1 MSSKVEMYF
10 QLQTKIIDPES
21 GVRYTLIKLLG
32 RGAYAQCFLVD
43 NGEEE
48 MFAMK
53 IVKIK
58 DIKSKKVLEKLE
70 SEIEIHSQ
78 LNHPHV
84 VKIYRHFRNEDY
96 VFMLLELCERG
107 ALDSLLKRN
116 GKLKERYVIKFVKQI
131 VDGLLYLHNEMNVVH
146 RDLKLGNLFL
156 DSRLNIKIGDFG
168 LSAIIKNGE
177 RKVTMCGT
185 PNYIAPEVLF
195 GKASGHSYEADI
207 WSLGVIIYT
216 LLIGVP
222 PFQKKNVEDI
232 YKMIKHNNYIF
243 PEDCNLSSEAID
255 LITKILT
262 TNPLE
267 RPTLEE
273 IKEHKFLNK
282 KEHFL
287 SRIYRNLHTGS
298 FKEME
303 VGCDYVLFSI
313 PVSKFKGIGYVLKSG
328 VFGFYF
334 NDNKNIM
341 LERNKKRIVFIQTE
355 VVNGKKMYVRE
366 EHLIN
371 NIPKD
376 LKELYDVL
384 EYFIKTFDTGYDFS
398 NIESSFIAKV
408 RRIQNGILFVMAD
421 STLIFDF
428 KDGNKAIINKEGD
441 KILSYKNQE
450 ICNFNKEM
458 REQCI
463 QIIKGSIGK

>member
-1 MSSKVEMYF
+1 MYF

-84 VKIYRHFRNEDY
+84 VKIYGHFRNEDY

-116 GKLKERYVIKFVKQI
+116 
-131 VDGLLYLHNEMNVVH
+131 
-146 RDLKLGNLFL
+146 

-376 LKELYDVL
+376 LKELYEVL

-428 KDGNKAIINKEGD
+428 KDGNKAIINKEDLLFRAAQIPRNTSWNDLNIINILEMGERQRTVFDEMSSLHNLTISKDVEELLNHVSEEITQIESDLGD
-441 KILSYKNQE
+441 
-450 ICNFNKEM
+450 
-458 REQCI
+458 
-463 QIIKGSIGK
+463 IIKKQ

>member
-168 LSAIIKNGE
+168 LSAIIKMAKE
-177 RKVTMCGT
+177 KLLCV
-185 PNYIAPEVLF
+185 V
-195 GKASGHSYEADI
+195 
-207 WSLGVIIYT
+207 
-216 LLIGVP
+216 LLI
-222 PFQKKNVEDI
+222 
-232 YKMIKHNNYIF
+232 
-243 PEDCNLSSEAID
+243 
-255 LITKILT
+255 T
-262 TNPLE
+262 
-267 RPTLEE
+267 
-273 IKEHKFLNK
+273 
-282 KEHFL
+282 
-287 SRIYRNLHTGS
+287 
-298 FKEME
+298 
-303 VGCDYVLFSI
+303 
-313 PVSKFKGIGYVLKSG
+313 
-328 VFGFYF
+328 
-334 NDNKNIM
+334 
-341 LERNKKRIVFIQTE
+341 
-355 VVNGKKMYVRE
+355 
-366 EHLIN
+366 
-371 NIPKD
+371 
-376 LKELYDVL
+376 
-384 EYFIKTFDTGYDFS
+384 
-398 NIESSFIAKV
+398 
-408 RRIQNGILFVMAD
+408 
-421 STLIFDF
+421 
-428 KDGNKAIINKEGD
+428 
-441 KILSYKNQE
+441 
-450 ICNFNKEM
+450 
-458 REQCI
+458 
-463 QIIKGSIGK
+463 

>member
-1 MSSKVEMYF
+1 MSSKVETYF

-21 GVRYTLIKLLG
+21 GIRYTLIKLLG

-43 NGEEE
+43 NGKDE

-53 IVKIK
+53 IVKKK

-70 SEIEIHSQ
+70 SEIEIHSK
-78 LNHPHV
+78 LNHPNI
-84 VKIYRHFRNEDY
+84 VKIYRHFRNDDY

-107 ALDSLLKRN
+107 ALDCLLKRN
-116 GKLKERYVIKFVKQI
+116 GKLKERYVVKFVKQI
-131 VDGLLYLHNEMNVVH
+131 VGGLLYLHNEMNVVH

-156 DSRLNIKIGDFG
+156 DSKLNIKIGDFG
-168 LSAIIKNGE
+168 LSAMIKNGE

-195 GKASGHSYEADI
+195 GKASGHSYEADV

-222 PFQKKNVEDI
+222 PFQKKNVEEI

-273 IKEHKFLNK
+273 ILEHKLLNK

-298 FKEME
+298 YQETFM
-303 VGCDYVLFSI
+303 DNDHVLFSI
-313 PVSKFKGIGYVLKSG
+313 PIAKHRGIGYVLKSG

-334 NDNKNIM
+334 NDNRNIM
-341 LERNKKRIVFIQTE
+341 LEASKKRIILIQPDIE
-355 VVNGKKMYVRE
+355 NGKKVYIKE
-366 EHLIN
+366 EHLVGS
-371 NIPKD
+371 IPND
-376 LKELYDVL
+376 LKELYEVL
-384 EYFIKTFDTGYDFS
+384 DYFIRTFDTGFNFS
-398 NIESSFIAKV
+398 TITPSFIAKI
-408 RRIQNGILFVMAD
+408 RRIKDGLLFVMAD
-421 STLIFDF
+421 STLVFDF

-441 KILSYKNQE
+441 KILCYKNQDVCKLSKP
-450 ICNFNKEM
+450 I
-458 REQCI
+458 RELCI
-463 QIIKGSIGK
+463 QIIRSSLGK